1 MQPSTKCNYLFPWAS
16 SEVTTSHNDSPG
28 IKKNNKI
35 PKQNE
40 KREG

>member
-1 MQPSTKCNYLFPWAS
+1 MQPSTKCSYLFPQAS
-16 SEVTTSHNDSPG
+16 SEVIISHNASPG
-28 IKKNNKI
+28 IKKKNKI